1 MLPPSAYGNADIP
14 AEEEA
19 LLQSMSDEEIAAG
32 VARGSISY
40 VFEQRLREEN
50 ALIVLAI
57 DAENDR
63 KKSKTEESRKH
74 FEEGSRIA
82 IERPTGPRPGE
93 QIVPEELPLRDFE
106 RDWCGT
112 SRRDRIVDD
121 PKEPDSTDSGV
132 VDSVK

>member
-14 AEEEA
+14 VEEEA

-40 VFEQRLREEN
+40 LFEQRLREEN
-50 ALIVLAI
+50 ALITRAI

-63 KKSKTEESRKH
+63 KKNQAEESRKH
-74 FEEGSRIA
+74 FQEVSRIA
-82 IERPTGPRPGE
+82 LERPNGLRPGE
-93 QIVPEELPLRDFE
+93 QTVPEELPVRDSE

-132 VDSVK
+132 VDSLK

>member
-32 VARGSISY
+32 MARGSISY
-40 VFEQRLREEN
+40 RFEQGLREEN
-50 ALIVLAI
+50 ALIMSAI

-63 KKSKTEESRKH
+63 KKNQTKESREH
-74 FEEGSRIA
+74 FQEVSRIA
-82 IERPTGPRPGE
+82 LERSLHLLSGE
-93 QIVPEELPLRDFE
+93 QLVPEELPPDDIK

-112 SRRDRIVDD
+112 SKRERIVDH
-121 PKEPDSTDSGV
+121 PKEPDSTDTGV
-132 VDSVK
+132 VDSLK